1 MFSDA
6 LAFLKTVSPLRIT
19 VSGEIGSGK
28 STFAKHLAEDL
39 EIPRT
44 YIGGLMREEAA
55 RRGMTMD
62 TFGTLLTTDD
72 AVDRTMDELQRQ
84 KARETE
90 RGIFEG
96 RTAWHFV
103 EQPDVKLFF
112 VVDPRHAAERLLADT
127 AANRDRYHSVEEVLK
142 ANEERKGVENKR
154 YHDYYGI
161 DAYDR
166 ANFDLVIDTSNA
178 TIEEVYQSTV
188 EKIADFLQK
197 QAKA

>member
-1 MFSDA
+1 MLSDA

-44 YIGGLMREEAA
+44 YAGGLFREEAA
-55 RRGMTMD
+55 SRGITLD
-62 TFGTLLTTDD
+62 ALSELLLTDD
-72 AVDRTMDELQRQ
+72 SVDRHVDELQRT
-84 KARETE
+84 KAREQE

-96 RTAWHFV
+96 RTAWYFV

-112 VVDPRHAAERLLADT
+112 VVDPRLAAERLLSDT

-142 ANEERKGVENKR
+142 ANEERKAAENKR

-161 DAYDR
+161 DAYDHS
-166 ANFDLVIDTSNA
+166 NFDIIVDTSNA

-197 QAKA
+197 QA